1 MDFIDFLT
9 HQQTTTLISE
19 KVDDY
24 ALMLCDALYMNLK
37 NQQIRSHQR
46 SIREEVN
53 MDYHQSKIEHI
64 MNDGPDVEFYCKR
77 GRKYLKL
84 IMRDAG
90 GQQHVHAFIDR
101 NNGEVFKPASW
112 QAPAKGVRFN
122 LLLDQSREWLYEHA
136 DWAGGYL
143 YK

>member
-1 MDFIDFLT
+1 MN
-9 HQQTTTLISE
+9 TTLTAE
-19 KVDDY
+19 KIADY

-46 SIREEVN
+46 SIREEIN
-53 MDYHQSKIEHI
+53 MDYHAQKIEHLK
-64 MNDGPDVEFYCKR
+64 NHGPDVEFYLQT

-90 GQQHVHAFIDR
+90 GQKHVHAFIDR

-112 QAPAKGVRFN
+112 SGPVKDVRFN
-122 LLLDQSREWLYEHA
+122 LTLEQSREWLYEHA